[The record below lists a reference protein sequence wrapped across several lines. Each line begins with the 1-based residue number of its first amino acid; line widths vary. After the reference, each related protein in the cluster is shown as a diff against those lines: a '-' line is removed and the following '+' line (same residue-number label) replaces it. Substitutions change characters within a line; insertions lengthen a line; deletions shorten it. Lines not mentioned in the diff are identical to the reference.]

1 MKNQLGHVVEVFCDM
16 ERVCGCSGGRGWM
29 RVAKIDMTRP
39 NEDCPEGFRK
49 VTSNGKTMCGGQS
62 SQIISTTFP
71 VHGFQYSRVCGK
83 IIGYQFYKTN
93 AFHNY
98 IVNGGSIDSF
108 FVDGIVLTHGSPRT
122 HIWTFTTGHHQYH
135 VGSSGCPCNDGSQV
149 NNLPPYVGNEYF
161 CDSGHG
167 QNTNPPQQYLTHD
180 PLWDGA
186 GCVRGSC
193 CTFNSPPW
201 FCKTWPYP
209 TTDDI
214 ELRLCINEDINNENV
229 LFEKVEL
236 YVQGT

>member
-1 MKNQLGHVVEVFCDM
+1 MCSFKSVNVYRFHGPTLTHYYTDYYWVKSQLGHVVEVFCDM

-29 RVAKIDMTRP
+29 RVANIDITRP

-71 VHGFQYSRVCGK
+71 LHGFQYSQVCGR

-135 VGSSGCPCNDGSQV
+135 VGPSGCPCNDGSQV
-149 NNLPPYVGNEYF
+149 
-161 CDSGHG
+161 
-167 QNTNPPQQYLTHD
+167 TIYLLMLEANISVTVAMDKILIPHH
-180 PLWDGA
+180 
-186 GCVRGSC
+186 S
-193 CTFNSPPW
+193 
-201 FCKTWPYP
+201 
-209 TTDDI
+209 I
-214 ELRLCINEDINNENV
+214 
-229 LFEKVEL
+229 
-236 YVQGT
+236 